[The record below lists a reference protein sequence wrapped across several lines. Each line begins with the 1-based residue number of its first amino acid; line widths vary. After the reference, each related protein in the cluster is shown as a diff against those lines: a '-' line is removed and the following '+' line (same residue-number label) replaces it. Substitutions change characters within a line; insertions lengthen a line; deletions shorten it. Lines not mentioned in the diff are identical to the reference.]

1 MSYYDILMYAFYVS
15 TAMAIV
21 CSGIAN
27 ANVHPAAKDPFR
39 VFFWREKSD
48 FSEKGWKFR
57 QASACFLY
65 VGFALIPLSKIVQ
78 FFEAH

>member
-1 MSYYDILMYAFYVS
+1 MSYYSLLTYALYVS
-15 TAMAIV
+15 IAASIV

-27 ANVHPAAKDPFR
+27 ANLHPAAKDPFR
-39 VFFWREKSD
+39 VFFWREQSD

-57 QASACFLY
+57 QVSACFLY
-65 VGFALIPLSKIVQ
+65 LSFALIPLSKIVQ